1 MTKIEKFRKQLACV
15 FDNDL
20 RTKQWENYADYAIIG
35 LIIISTLSV
44 FISTFEISPICERV
58 LHIIDIITVIA
69 FTIEVSLRIWVA
81 DEINPKYR
89 GFWGRVLYC
98 FTFYGLIDIL
108 STYTFY
114 ISIFL
119 PLPYTVLKSLRVV
132 RLIRVFRYMRSFRL
146 LQTAISSKAKEMLI
160 SLQFLVVVTLMLSFV
175 LFFYEHAAQ
184 PEVYDN
190 GIKSVIWAFA
200 QYIGDPG
207 GFADTPPVTLAGRLI
222 ACIIGLLG
230 IALFAVPAGLIG
242 AGFSEA
248 MNNELHSEV
257 TAKNIARLKAA
268 FERKLDRLTGYQIVP
283 QHLSICDI
291 QARIGLKTDDI
302 FDAIENSDCFRLINL
317 AVTQPIDEYPQ
328 DKLAVEHF
336 LINRPYG
343 CCIDRG
349 SKVTIV
355 SPSSLADPCIG
366 NFSYYLALIGGFNYI
381 SRESGELRPYRSYY
395 SFADRYNQEENLPL
409 FMDDLERL
417 TSREGSWTL
426 TPLVA
431 SGANEPTYPTIFHF
445 SAGGAKGDESFE
457 GENLIVEDMVAYRSF
472 YEDLSSILNEKFAMT
487 SDHQRYHNVTTS
499 KLFARQYNE
508 GMGSRNNIIL
518 RVAWSACLWDSRR
531 IAIAKTIAEVLSRH
545 FDSAHNVGASP
556 ELKHKTAGYS
566 NDC

>member
-35 LIIISTLSV
+35 LILISTISV
-44 FISTFEISPICERV
+44 FVSTFNISPLCEQV
-58 LHIIDIITVIA
+58 LYVIDIVTVIA

-81 DEINPKYR
+81 DEINPKYL
-89 GFWGRVLYC
+89 GFWGRVRYC

-160 SLQFLVVVTLMLSFV
+160 SLQFLVIVTLMLSFV

-207 GFADTPPVTLAGRLI
+207 GFANTPPVTLVGRLI
-222 ACIIGLLG
+222 ACVIGLLG

-242 AGFSEA
+242 SGFSEA

-257 TAKNIARLKAA
+257 TAKNISRLKAA
-268 FERKLDRLTGYQIVP
+268 FERKLDRPTGYQIVP

-291 QARIGLKTDDI
+291 QARMGLKTEDI
-302 FDAIENSDCFRLINL
+302 FDAVENSDCFRLINL
-317 AVTQPIDEYPQ
+317 AVTQPIDEHPQ

-336 LINRPYG
+336 YTNRPYG
-343 CCIDRG
+343 CCIDRD

-366 NFSYYLALIGGFNYI
+366 NFSYYLAQIGGFNYI
-381 SRESGELRPYRSYY
+381 SREIGELRPYRSYY
-395 SFADRYNQEENLPL
+395 SFADRYNHEENLPL
-409 FMDDLERL
+409 FMEDLERL
-417 TSREGSWTL
+417 TSRKDSWTL

-445 SAGGAKGDESFE
+445 SAGGAKGDERFE
-457 GENLIVEDMVAYRSF
+457 GENLIVKDMVAYKAF
-472 YEDLSSILNEKFAMT
+472 YDDVTAELEEKFAIT
-487 SDHQRYHNVTTS
+487 SDHQRYHNLSTPN
-499 KLFARQYNE
+499 LFARKFEQGKGCE
-508 GMGSRNNIIL
+508 NNIIL
-518 RVAWSACLWDSRR
+518 RIAWSACLWDSRR
-531 IAIAKTIAEVLSRH
+531 IAITKTLADALNRH
-545 FDSAHNVGASP
+545 FEGEVVKEYAS
-556 ELKHKTAGYS
+556 ELKIKKSGY
-566 NDC
+566 

>member
-268 FERKLDRLTGYQIVP
+268 FERKLDRPTGYQIVP

-317 AVTQPIDEYPQ
+317 AVTQPIDEHPQ

-426 TPLVA
+426 TSLVA

-508 GMGSRNNIIL
+508 GMGSRNNIII

-531 IAIAKTIAEVLSRH
+531 IAIAKTIAEALSRH

>member
-44 FISTFEISPICERV
+44 FISTFEISASCERV
-58 LHIIDIITVIA
+58 LQIVDIVTVIA

-81 DEINPKYR
+81 DEMSPKYK
-89 GFWGRVLYC
+89 GFWGRVRYC

-114 ISIFL
+114 VSMFL
-119 PLPYTVLKSLRVV
+119 PLPYSVLKSLRVV
-132 RLIRVFRYMRSFRL
+132 RLLRVFRYMRSFRL
-146 LQTAISSKAKEMLI
+146 LQEAIRSKSKEMFI
-160 SLQFLVVVTLMLSFV
+160 SLQFLVIVTLMLSFV

-184 PEVYDN
+184 PDVYNN
-190 GIKSVIWAFA
+190 GITSVVWAFA

-207 GFADTPPVTLAGRLI
+207 GFADTPPITFAGRII

-230 IALFAVPAGLIG
+230 IALFAVPAGLVG

-248 MNNELHSEV
+248 MNKELHAEE
-257 TAKNIARLKAA
+257 TAKNIAKLKAA
-268 FERKLDRLTGYQIVP
+268 FERKLDRPTGFQVVP
-283 QHLSICDI
+283 QHLSVCDI
-291 QARIGLKTDDI
+291 QAKMGMKTDDI
-302 FDAIENSDCFRLINL
+302 FDAVETADCFRLINL
-317 AVTQPIDEYPQ
+317 AVTQPIDEHPH

-336 LINRPYG
+336 LVNRPYG
-343 CCIDRG
+343 CCIDRN

-381 SRESGELRPYRSYY
+381 SRELGELRPYRSYY
-395 SFADRYNQEENLPL
+395 SFADRYNQEKNLPL
-409 FMDDLERL
+409 YMDDLEQL
-417 TSREGSWTL
+417 TSREGSWTI

-445 SAGGAKGDESFE
+445 SAGGAKGDERFE
-457 GENLIVEDMVAYRSF
+457 GDNLIVEDMKAYRAF
-472 YEDLSSILNEKFAMT
+472 YEDITSVLSEKFSMD
-487 SDHQRYHNVTTS
+487 SDHQRYHNVAS
-499 KLFARQYNE
+499 PNLFARKFAENK
-508 GMGSRNNIIL
+508 GSRNNVVL
-518 RVAWSACLWDSRR
+518 RIAWSACLWDSRR
-531 IAIAKTIAEVLSRH
+531 IEIAKTIADVLNRH
-545 FDSAHNVGASP
+545 FESDKVKTPSS
-556 ELKHKTAGYS
+556 ELKIKKFGY
-566 NDC
+566 